1 MQIRMQQT
9 AIVAVL
15 SLLLFVTI
23 AGATTVTVN
32 VYEKEGNLTFIP
44 QASVYADGAPVGKTD
59 SDGMLQFSHPGISDL
74 TVKVVKTGYD
84 EWSGTLG
91 ANATNLLVELMRKN
105 LTLGVQV
112 YDADMLSPISGAE
125 VYLTGPVLSQQ
136 ESTNEQGIAEFRV
149 LAGDTYTINVRSPN
163 YQARST
169 DVEMALESKTVQ
181 FLLYRDDRFALVI
194 KDGTD
199 DTPVKDALVMVDGV
213 SKGIT
218 DSKGAI
224 TLDLPRGKIYTIK
237 VTKEGYEEYS
247 DKAIIREEDAL
258 ITIPIEKARYKT
270 FIMVY
275 DQENHPVEGVS
286 IQVNGSG
293 SAVTDAYGKVAISD
307 LLAGTYMISA
317 SREGYQPANTTFTVT
332 ADGQDVVLPIRYGQ
346 ASLLLYVQEPD
357 GKMVQGAAVLI
368 NGEEAG
374 VTDTHGQF
382 STHVTVNS
390 PLVINTTKEGYQQG
404 GLDVLVPSG
413 SSSVSYTVNMQP
425 NFELGFL
432 WILAIIG
439 VIVVVGVVL
448 VIRKKNHRTY
458 ARGRRRL

>member
-1 MQIRMQQT
+1 
-9 AIVAVL
+9 
-15 SLLLFVTI
+15 
-23 AGATTVTVN
+23 
-32 VYEKEGNLTFIP
+32 
-44 QASVYADGAPVGKTD
+44 
-59 SDGMLQFSHPGISDL
+59 
-74 TVKVVKTGYD
+74 
-84 EWSGTLG
+84 
-91 ANATNLLVELMRKN
+91 
-105 LTLGVQV
+105 
-112 YDADMLSPISGAE
+112 
-125 VYLTGPVLSQQ
+125 
-136 ESTNEQGIAEFRV
+136 
-149 LAGDTYTINVRSPN
+149 
-163 YQARST
+163 
-169 DVEMALESKTVQ
+169 
-181 FLLYRDDRFALVI
+181 
-194 KDGTD
+194 
-199 DTPVKDALVMVDGV
+199 
-213 SKGIT
+213 
-218 DSKGAI
+218 
-224 TLDLPRGKIYTIK
+224 
-237 VTKEGYEEYS
+237 
-247 DKAIIREEDAL
+247 
-258 ITIPIEKARYKT
+258 
-270 FIMVY
+270 MVY

-332 ADGQDVVLPIRYGQ
+332 AEGQDVVLPIRYGQ